1 MSWTSLFWHSQL
13 FSCIRRCYAIATL
26 IQSSWKTVTALLY
39 SLCCLS
45 AWVHIFR
52 GLNGPGPMYT
62 SGSIP
67 IQSSPQ
73 LLWSLRSQADN
84 HTQDKVPRHRD
95 KAFWAIGN
103 KTMCAWGKT
112 TRKILSGEIKE
123 PGKSLD
129 HITGLSSSYSFDLP
143 ERDLQ
148 GATCYWQ
155 RYYLSRTKI
164 LLLDAKNLRRW

>member
-1 MSWTSLFWHSQL
+1 MLCNCNTNPELLEDSHCPAILSMLSLSMGSHFQGLEWTRSHV
-13 FSCIRRCYAIATL
+13 Y
-26 IQSSWKTVTALLY
+26 
-39 SLCCLS
+39 
-45 AWVHIFR
+45 FR
-52 GLNGPGPMYT
+52 LN
-62 SGSIP
+62 IP